1 MVQNTAKQ
9 ADSLHYR
16 KERKFVVEEVGL
28 NVVESIVKS
37 HPAMFSR
44 AYPPR
49 HVNNIYF
56 DTPKFQN
63 LNDNVIGSA
72 NRYKFRIRWYGP
84 QLGFIE
90 KPVMEIKIKKGL
102 AGSKMHFPL
111 APFTLKRG
119 ISQTQIEE
127 ILSESVLPDEMRAI
141 LETLSPTLLNRYHRK
156 YFHSANRKF
165 RITLDHQLSF
175 TRISRYQNYFLRR
188 IINKDKIVL
197 ELKYDVAHDEE
208 AGWISNNF
216 PFRLS
221 KNSKYVNGVT
231 NLDVW

>member
-1 MVQNTAKQ
+1 
-9 ADSLHYR
+9 
-16 KERKFVVEEVGL
+16 
-28 NVVESIVKS
+28 
-37 HPAMFSR
+37 
-44 AYPPR
+44 
-49 HVNNIYF
+49 
-56 DTPKFQN
+56 
-63 LNDNVIGSA
+63 
-72 NRYKFRIRWYGP
+72 
-84 QLGFIE
+84 
-90 KPVMEIKIKKGL
+90 
-102 AGSKMHFPL
+102 MHFPL